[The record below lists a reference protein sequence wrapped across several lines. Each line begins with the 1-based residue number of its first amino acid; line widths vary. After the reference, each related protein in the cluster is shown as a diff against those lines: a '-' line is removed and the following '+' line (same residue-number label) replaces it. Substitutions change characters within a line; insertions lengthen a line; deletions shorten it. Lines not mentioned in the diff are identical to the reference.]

1 MSQPILIAGGGLGGL
16 TAALGLA
23 RRGWQVRVLEGASDF
38 GAIGYGIQ
46 FGPNVFHVLDQIGV
60 SEAVLQQA
68 DCPPAVL
75 MLDAFT
81 GNEVTRVP
89 TAASFRRRFK
99 FPYIIVH
106 RTDLHLALLEA
117 CRDSSEIELV
127 PDAMVSG
134 FAEHDGLVMA
144 TTEDG
149 RQFRRLGSYRCRRP
163 ALARSRPA
171 ARRR

>member
-1 MSQPILIAGGGLGGL
+1 MRRRVKQHSGVELEWEIKRIGVDETADMSEPILIAGGGLGGL
-16 TAALGLA
+16 TAALALA

-68 DCPPAVL
+68 DCPPAAL

-81 GNEVTRVP
+81 GDEVTRVP

-99 FPYIIVH
+99 FPYIIIH

-117 CRDSSEIELV
+117 CRDS
-127 PDAMVSG
+127 
-134 FAEHDGLVMA
+134 
-144 TTEDG
+144 
-149 RQFRRLGSYRCRRP
+149 
-163 ALARSRPA
+163 ARSSSCPTPWCRDLPSMTA
-171 ARRR
+171 W